1 MLTKHLFA
9 GCIVLGLSAAVGA
22 APVLAQSS
30 PPVAVNAPDMQASF
44 LQKVVRANAFE
55 IQTSQL
61 ALEKTNTPEVRNF
74 AQQMITDH
82 TKAKDEL
89 AVLLKSL
96 NITEPSAALEPAQI
110 EQIKL
115 MQGNQND
122 AFDLIYIPAQTN
134 AHVEAVELFRNF
146 SASGSP
152 AEVRAWAAK
161 TLPVLEQHL
170 AHVQKLKH

>member
-1 MLTKHLFA
+1 MANKHLFT
-9 GCIVLGLSAAVGA
+9 GCIVLGLSLALGSAHVM
-22 APVLAQSS
+22 AQSK
-30 PPVAVNAPDMQASF
+30 PPVAVNAPDIQETF
-44 LQKVVRANAFE
+44 LRKAVQGNAFE

-61 ALEKTNTPEVRNF
+61 ALERTNTPEVRAF

-89 AVLLKSL
+89 AVLLKNL

-115 MQGNQND
+115 MQGVQND
-122 AFDLIYIPAQTN
+122 QFDLIYIPAQTN
-134 AHVEAVELFRNF
+134 AHIDAVAAFREF

-152 AEVRAWAAK
+152 PPVRDWAAK
-161 TLPVLEQHL
+161 TLPTLEQHL
-170 AHVQKLKH
+170 AHIQKMKR